1 MSPIEVL
8 RTLAAQ
14 VDIQIYLEDSQFGL
28 LKTSL
33 ALAGVCFVVDVDL
46 EVDAVEGEEED
57 GEGNNVES
65 AAEQGQ
71 IGLEEIN
78 QSTAINPPGK
88 ELRAGQEDR
97 EGKGRYR
104 LSKITVNHV
113 QGDVTGKSEWIAKVL
128 RGKLEVYL
136 GIWNRLV
143 ALPEDE
149 RPWGAQVEMELAIR
163 ALGQELGDLKAL
175 DQLAEALGSEAE
187 ADLFTNVD
195 KIGPKIEEY
204 TAEQRYAFVNGS
216 HRLY

>member
-1 MSPIEVL
+1 ML

-46 EVDAVEGEEED
+46 EVDAVDGEDED

-78 QSTAINPPGK
+78 QSTAINPGK
-88 ELRAGQEDR
+88 ELRPGQEDR

-136 GIWNRLV
+136 GIWNQLV
-143 ALPEDE
+143 AMPEDE
-149 RPWGAQVEMELAIR
+149 RPWDAQVEMELAIR

-175 DQLAEALGSEAE
+175 DRLAEALGSGQE

-204 TAEQRYAFVNGS
+204 TAEQRYAFVNVS